1 MSLDYFED
9 IKLHQIY
16 RSREYLLTEK
26 DIIDFARQ
34 WDPYPAHTDPEA
46 AKNTHFG
53 GLFASAAHLLAI
65 WYKLASEEDF
75 NGAWI
80 AGLGWDETNF
90 LAHAQPGDVLVLE
103 KEVTWKRESKSNPNA
118 GVIHYSV
125 KLLNQRGETVLTSG
139 APVLFQKRP
148 SNDTSSSK
156 SKRR

>member
-1 MSLDYFED
+1 MSIEYFED
-9 IKLHQIY
+9 IKLHQKYI
-16 RSREYLLTEK
+16 SRGYHLKEN

-34 WDPYPAHTDPEA
+34 WDPYPSHVDPGVS
-46 AKNTHFG
+46 G
-53 GLFASAAHLLAI
+53 GLFASAAQLLAI

-80 AGLGWDETNF
+80 AGLGWDETRF
-90 LAHAQPGDVLVLE
+90 LTHARPGDVLVLE

-125 KLLNQRGETVLTSG
+125 RLLNQRDEIVLTSG

-148 SNDTSSSK
+148 
-156 SKRR
+156 